1 MLIYG
6 YFSLLFRWVKIL
18 ISYITIYCALNI
30 FNIVKYGDPRAILA
44 EVTYNVLR
52 RFAEAVHHF
61 PRILFYKVSLFD
73 CQVSSFSPHHKEDSN
88 KWHLCRFGGVRYCV
102 AWNKYLILYS
112 KFWMW
117 ITYLY
122 FHTSIRMQ
130 YCTISLSTYCNN
142 HIGDSKYKNH
152 Y

>member
-1 MLIYG
+1 MLIYE

-88 KWHLCRFGGVRYCV
+88 K
-102 AWNKYLILYS
+102 
-112 KFWMW
+112 
-117 ITYLY
+117 
-122 FHTSIRMQ
+122 
-130 YCTISLSTYCNN
+130 
-142 HIGDSKYKNH
+142 
-152 Y
+152 